1 MKKLFRLS
9 LVFALLLAFAFP
21 SISSRVNTPARSMW
35 AFITGGIID
44 TIANVESVD
53 TVDTVTEIANIVD
66 VTAFLIEVAKG
77 NVEGHSII
85 TKFGTNPSTDIL
97 DAPETVWDGSSLYAF
112 HPTTAQIME
121 VVSTDVDDTGVVL
134 SSGIAEGGSI
144 VTLEDVDA
152 DFVTDTVA
160 IGDIVIND
168 SNDQFAII
176 TAVAATVLT
185 HAAINNGSQEN
196 FQSTPNASG
205 DTYRIAHAND
215 TGLAV
220 GVVYGLD
227 GDYLDIT
234 EIYVLNG
241 TTVVPLTQTFIAQ
254 HRMTGLIA
262 GTVAGNEGAVI
273 SRITGGGTVAAQML
287 AGANKTL
294 MAVYTVP
301 AGKIG
306 YFLKGY
312 VGITKTGNPA
322 SVNTAQ
328 FTWRVIPFG
337 SVESVNGIVETIT
350 SGSSWWIYEYNA
362 IPGVPPQT
370 FIHIRVDDVSHDAT
384 GTVAGFGLML
394 VDFGA

>member
-1 MKKLFRLS
+1 MKRLL
-9 LVFALLLAFAFP
+9 LVFSLILCFAFP
-21 SISSRVNTPARSMW
+21 VQASKVVTP
-35 AFITGGIID
+35 GLGD
-44 TIANVESVD
+44 V
-53 TVDTVTEIANIVD
+53 TVDSIKEIVD
-66 VTAFLIEVAKG
+66 VTSFLIEVARG

-97 DAPETVWDGSSLYAF
+97 DAPETVWDGSTLYSF
-112 HPTTAQIME
+112 HPTTAQVME
-121 VVSTDVDDTGVVL
+121 VVSTDVDDTGIAL
-134 SSGIAEGGSI
+134 STGTATGGSI
-144 VTLEDVDA
+144 VTIENTFDG
-152 DFVTDTVA
+152 DFTGDGVV

-176 TAVAATVLT
+176 TAVTATVLT
-185 HAAINNGSQEN
+185 HAAMNNGSQEN
-196 FQSTPNASG
+196 FQSTPNAAG

-234 EIYVLNG
+234 EIYILNG
-241 TTVVPLTQTFIAQ
+241 TTVVPLTKTFIAQ

-262 GTVAGNEGAVI
+262 GTVAGNEGNVI
-273 SRITGGGTVAAQML
+273 SRITGGGTTAAQML

-294 MAVYTVP
+294 MAVYTIP

-350 SGSSWWIYEYNA
+350 SGNSWWIYEYKA

-384 GTVAGFGLML
+384 GTVAGFGLL
-394 VDFGA
+394 LIDIGA

>member
-1 MKKLFRLS
+1 VKKLFKPFLI
-9 LVFALLLAFAFP
+9 LALIACFAFP
-21 SISSRVNTPARSMW
+21 AISAKVEVPGLGDIVV
-35 AFITGGIID
+35 FIQDAVTGVKLR
-44 TIANVESVD
+44 IATWGGVYTTD
-53 TVDTVTEIANIVD
+53 
-66 VTAFLIEVAKG
+66 FLIEVAKG
-77 NVEGHSII
+77 NVPGHSII
-85 TKFGTNPSTDIL
+85 TKFGTNPSTDIA
-97 DAPETVWDGSSLYAF
+97 DAPETVWDGSTLYAF

-134 SSGIAEGGSI
+134 SSGTATGGSI
-144 VTLEDVDA
+144 VTIEDTGK
-152 DFVTDTVA
+152 DFIGDTVA

-176 TAVAATVLT
+176 TAVAATVIT
-185 HAAINNGSQEN
+185 HAAMTNGSQEN

-220 GVVYGLD
+220 AVVYGLD
-227 GDYLDIT
+227 GDYNNIT

-241 TTVVPLTQTFIAQ
+241 TTVVTLDQTFIAQ

-273 SRITGGGTVAAQML
+273 SRITGGGTIAAQML

-301 AGKIG
+301 ANKIG

-312 VGITKTGNPA
+312 VGITKTGNPVA
-322 SVNTAQ
+322 INTAQ

-337 SVESVNGIVETIT
+337 SVESINGIVETIS
-350 SGSSWWIYEYNA
+350 SGSSWWIYEYKA

-370 FIHIRVDDVSHDAT
+370 FIHIRVDAVSDDGT
-384 GTVAGFGLML
+384 GTVAGFGLLL
-394 VDFGA
+394 VDIGA

>member
-1 MKKLFRLS
+1 MKKLL
-9 LVFALLLAFAFP
+9 LVLALLLIAFP
-21 SISSRVNTPARSMW
+21 VYSAKIITPGIGDVTVDSITEKV
-35 AFITGGIID
+35 
-44 TIANVESVD
+44 SVD
-53 TVDTVTEIANIVD
+53 TVDTVTEITNIVD
-66 VTAFLIEVAKG
+66 VTSFLVEVAKG
-77 NVEGHSII
+77 NVAGHSII
-85 TKFGTNPSTDIL
+85 TKFGENPDIDIL
-97 DAPETVWDGSSLYAF
+97 TAPESIWDGGGLYTWLPDLGGEALE
-112 HPTTAQIME
+112 IL
-121 VVSTDVDDTGVVL
+121 STSINDTGDTVAN
-134 SSGIAEGGSI
+134 GEATGGSLF
-144 VTLEDVDA
+144 TLEDTFAGDFIVDG
-152 DFVTDTVA
+152 VA
-160 IGDIVIND
+160 IGDLVIND

-176 TAVAATVLT
+176 TAVAATLLT
-185 HAAINNGSQEN
+185 HAAMNNGSQEN
-196 FQSTPNASG
+196 FQSTPNAVG

-220 GVVYGLD
+220 AVVYGLD
-227 GDYLDIT
+227 GDFNDIT

-241 TTVVPLTQTFIAQ
+241 TTVVPLTKTFVAQ

-262 GTVAGNEGAVI
+262 GTVSGNEGNVI
-273 SRITGGGTVAAQML
+273 SRITGGGTIAAQML

-294 MAVYTVP
+294 MAVYTIP
-301 AGKIG
+301 ANKIG

-350 SGSSWWIYEYNA
+350 SGSSWWIYEYKA

-384 GTVAGFGLML
+384 GTVAGFGLMI
-394 VDFGA
+394 VDIGA

>member
-1 MKKLFRLS
+1 
-9 LVFALLLAFAFP
+9 
-21 SISSRVNTPARSMW
+21 
-35 AFITGGIID
+35 
-44 TIANVESVD
+44 
-53 TVDTVTEIANIVD
+53 
-66 VTAFLIEVAKG
+66 
-77 NVEGHSII
+77 
-85 TKFGTNPSTDIL
+85 
-97 DAPETVWDGSSLYAF
+97 
-112 HPTTAQIME
+112 ME

-134 SSGIAEGGSI
+134 SSGTATGGSI
-144 VTLEDVDA
+144 VTIEDTGA

-176 TAVAATVLT
+176 TAVTATILT

-220 GVVYGLD
+220 AVVYGLD
-227 GDYLDIT
+227 GDHNNIT

-241 TTVVPLTQTFIAQ
+241 TTVVPLTKTFIAQ

-262 GTVAGNEGAVI
+262 GTVSGNEGSI
-273 SRITGGGTVAAQML
+273 ICRITGGGTTASQML
-287 AGANKTL
+287 TGNNKTL

-301 AGKIG
+301 SGKIG

-312 VGITKTGNPA
+312 VGITKTGNPVA
-322 SVNTAQ
+322 INTAQ

-337 SVESVNGIVETIT
+337 SVESVNGIVETIS
-350 SGSSWWIYEYNA
+350 SGSSWWIYEYKA

-370 FIHIRVDDVSHDAT
+370 FIHIRVDAVSDDAT
-384 GTVAGFGLML
+384 GTVAGFGML
-394 VDFGA
+394 LIDIGA

>member
-1 MKKLFRLS
+1 MKKLF
-9 LVFALLLAFAFP
+9 LVLALLLCFAFP
-21 SISSRVNTPARSMW
+21 AYSAKIITP
-35 AFITGGIID
+35 GIGD
-44 TIANVESVD
+44 V
-53 TVDTVTEIANIVD
+53 TVDTVGEITSIVD
-66 VTAFLIEVAKG
+66 VTSFIIEVVKG
-77 NVEGHSII
+77 NVEGHSVI

-97 DAPETVWDGSSLYAF
+97 DTPETVWDGSSLYAF

-134 SSGIAEGGSI
+134 SNGEATGGSLFTI
-144 VTLEDVDA
+144 ENTFDG
-152 DFVTDTVA
+152 DFITDTVA

-168 SNDQFAII
+168 TNDQFAII
-176 TAVAATVLT
+176 TAVTATVLT

-196 FQSTPNASG
+196 FQSTPNAAG
-205 DTYRIAHAND
+205 DTYRVAHAND

-220 GVVYGLD
+220 AVVYGLD
-227 GDYLDIT
+227 GDYNNIT

-241 TTVVPLTQTFIAQ
+241 TTVVPLTKTFIAQ

-262 GTVAGNEGAVI
+262 GTIAGNEGVVI
-273 SRITGGGTVAAQML
+273 SRITGGGTTAAQML

-294 MAVYTVP
+294 MAVYTIP
-301 AGKIG
+301 ANKIG

-350 SGSSWWIYEYNA
+350 SGNSWWIYEYKA

-370 FIHIRVDDVSHDAT
+370 FIHIRVDDVSDDDT
-384 GTVAGFGLML
+384 GTVAGFGLLL
-394 VDFGA
+394 VDIGA